1 MEKLIVI
8 GAGPAGIAA
17 AKTAQRLG
25 VAPVMIE
32 LTQKLGGTCLNFG
45 CMPTKAYIAA
55 ANQINIQSKL
65 KRMGLSG
72 DISFDWLKVRKYVDE
87 VLFKLNKG
95 LEMAFSDIKIIR
107 GKAEFVDNHT
117 VKVNDEIIKA
127 EKIIVAT
134 GSEPIELSFLRFDK
148 KRIISSDEALFLSEL
163 PESLAIIGGGVIG
176 VEFAYFMSVFGVK
189 VTIYEAMDNILLGI
203 DDEAR
208 DEIIKALK
216 KLGVKIILNKK
227 INSADELLEEKILV
241 AVGRKA
247 AQINIPD
254 GDNIY
259 LAGDALKGTPQ
270 YAHTA
275 EKEGYAAAIKAIKG
289 ENISIDYNLNPA
301 CIYSN
306 PEYAFIGLPFKS
318 LESADVDEFKADY
331 SASGM
336 ATVYLKTK
344 GFMKVFAEKQTGKIK
359 SVHLL
364 GHNAVELISAF
375 IPAINKGISLD
386 ELKNY
391 IYPHPTFCESIRK
404 LRKV

>member
-1 MEKLIVI
+1 
-8 GAGPAGIAA
+8 
-17 AKTAQRLG
+17 
-25 VAPVMIE
+25 
-32 LTQKLGGTCLNFG
+32 
-45 CMPTKAYIAA
+45 
-55 ANQINIQSKL
+55 
-65 KRMGLSG
+65 
-72 DISFDWLKVRKYVDE
+72 
-87 VLFKLNKG
+87 
-95 LEMAFSDIKIIR
+95 
-107 GKAEFVDNHT
+107 
-117 VKVNDEIIKA
+117 
-127 EKIIVAT
+127 
-134 GSEPIELSFLRFDK
+134 
-148 KRIISSDEALFLSEL
+148 
-163 PESLAIIGGGVIG
+163 
-176 VEFAYFMSVFGVK
+176 
-189 VTIYEAMDNILLGI
+189 MDNILLGI

-216 KLGVKIILNKK
+216 KLGVKIVLNKK
-227 INSADELLEEKILV
+227 ISSAVELFEEKILV

-247 AQINIPD
+247 AQINIPY
-254 GDNIY
+254 GDNVY
-259 LAGDALKGTPQ
+259 LAGDVLKGTPQ

-306 PEYAFIGLPFKS
+306 PEYAFIGEPLKS

-336 ATVYLKTK
+336 ATVYLETK

-359 SVHLL
+359 SAHLL

-375 IPAINKGISLD
+375 IPAINKGITLEEIKS
-386 ELKNY
+386 Y